1 MKNNELLDNEVEYNL
16 ARIIDKEIQIF
27 KKLEEF
33 KINLAN
39 FPDFS
44 PKDSFYTIDK

>member
-1 MKNNELLDNEVEYNL
+1 LKNNELLDNEVEYNL

-44 PKDSFYTIDK
+44 PQDSFDTIDK